1 MSYNFRS
8 FRKPHISKIN
18 EVLEGTKELRKIMG
32 WSGQGGITTP
42 LSNPVSLISHFKA
55 FESMEEIDEHLD
67 KMSSKKEVGIKIME
81 LNSYC
86 DIYLNAIFEI
96 LRSASGPYID
106 DMKNNKYVIQ
116 YWMKA
121 KIGKRWDLA
130 DKVIENSNGRNGNL
144 PQISSPIGSM
154 ELGDLVITMPLPNLA
169 SLPTFEE
176 SRSNIPLLES
186 VENYLVQPPSRHIT
200 RLWFD

>member
-1 MSYNFRS
+1 MVSDLFLELLYESDLSESSVFASIAVFIFLVFIFLPLSELLDTLIGKDSILLIFKIYALKILIRKEIIMSYNFRS

-67 KMSSKKEVGIKIME
+67 KMSSKKEVGIKIKE

-121 KIGKRWDLA
+121 KIGR
-130 DKVIENSNGRNGNL
+130 G
-144 PQISSPIGSM
+144 
-154 ELGDLVITMPLPNLA
+154 
-169 SLPTFEE
+169 
-176 SRSNIPLLES
+176 SRSNK
-186 VENYLVQPPSRHIT
+186 
-200 RLWFD
+200 